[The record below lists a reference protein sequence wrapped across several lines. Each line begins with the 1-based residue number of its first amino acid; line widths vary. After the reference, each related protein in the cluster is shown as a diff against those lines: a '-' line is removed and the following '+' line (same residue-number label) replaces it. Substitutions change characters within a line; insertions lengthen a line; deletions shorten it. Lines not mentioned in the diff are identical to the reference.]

1 MKKISLILIAVLCI
15 AFAGCDIGNTVAND
29 SGDGTG
35 TGSGT
40 STDTETGTG
49 TGTGTES
56 GTEAGTGSETGSGG
70 VKPDP
75 EEPVVT
81 PNELLRNL
89 PVTAADFADML
100 KTSKRNITRAE
111 VPVEINLAEQNDI
124 ALNTSPITT
133 NSELQLVIM
142 KFCVSKAD
150 NFEFGKNARIGVI
163 GEAFEESRDELL
175 SVYPSNEVN
184 IYINSFATR
193 DFGTVRIDLNDSK
206 VAICWHLAGWSD
218 MGMNFPDCYLYLNG
232 TYTNGKY
239 ENLSVYGEGYS
250 YRTAEDNSVYAV
262 PVFEKTYVSNNKVV
276 TFGQSLD
283 NMDSIENNNL
293 YKIEYDSNSIE
304 QYSISMSNEG
314 NVAYNDS
321 SYKFEGRM
329 SGSNYSCYV
338 VNTDNNLVLK
348 QEKSGNDYNNSIPLT
363 YLSLPDGAKLYRE
376 GLTHKVI
383 SDGDPVVV
391 NISYFEDNDNY
402 DVVYKNKSTTST
414 DYVQEPFIFAKA
426 DDCTAM
432 LTKFNTLS
440 QKAMSSASY
449 ASDLPSKTELDGYQ
463 KILSDWK
470 KTIVEE

>member
-1 MKKISLILIAVLCI
+1 MKKISLILIAVLCM
-15 AFAGCDIGNTVAND
+15 AFIGCNTGNTVDNGSD
-29 SGDGTG
+29 DGNG
-35 TGSGT
+35 A
-40 STDTETGTG
+40 GTG
-49 TGTGTES
+49 TGT
-56 GTEAGTGSETGSGG
+56 A
-70 VKPDP
+70 VVNPDP

-89 PVTAADFADML
+89 PVTTADFADML
-100 KTSKRNITRAE
+100 KTSKRSVTRAE

-124 ALNTSPITT
+124 VLNTSPITT
-133 NSELQLVIM
+133 NSELLLVIM
-142 KFCVSKAD
+142 KFCVSKVD

-163 GEAFEESRDELL
+163 GDAFEESRDELL
-175 SVYPSNEVN
+175 SVYPSNEVD

-193 DFGTVRIDLNDSK
+193 DFGTVRIDLDDSK
-206 VAICWHLAGWSD
+206 VAICWHLAGWYD

-314 NVAYNDS
+314 KVTYNDS
-321 SYKFEGRM
+321 SYKVEGAM
-329 SGSNYSCYV
+329 SGSDYSCYV
-338 VNTDNNLVLK
+338 VNTANNLVLK
-348 QEKSGNDYNNSIPLT
+348 QEKSGDDYNNSIPLT

-391 NISYFEDNDNY
+391 NISNFEDNDNY